1 MLLGPVELKIGQLL
15 YIPAISV
22 INHFRWANNDR
33 MLQNRFHIHNACIN
47 FYHNI
52 HRLDYKSLLTFKHLF
67 LFYSV
72 HALSF
77 PNLIM
82 NNCFYLLPFLL
93 ECATGCHSTG
103 MPVSAVKDGSECYC
117 LKTVPTN
124 HLLFPADD
132 SCDVPCPGDQTKMCG
147 GQQAWS
153 FYITCRGQ
161 HIYYY

>member
-1 MLLGPVELKIGQLL
+1 MK
-15 YIPAISV
+15 
-22 INHFRWANNDR
+22 
-33 MLQNRFHIHNACIN
+33 
-47 FYHNI
+47 
-52 HRLDYKSLLTFKHLF
+52 
-67 LFYSV
+67 
-72 HALSF
+72 
-77 PNLIM
+77 
-82 NNCFYLLPFLL
+82 NCFYLLPFLL

-153 FYITCRGQ
+153 FYITCREQ
-161 HIYYY
+161 NIYYYDQLLANHQFYDTLGFWYSVVGTSRMTMFWLWVSCYVTTVRIKLVS